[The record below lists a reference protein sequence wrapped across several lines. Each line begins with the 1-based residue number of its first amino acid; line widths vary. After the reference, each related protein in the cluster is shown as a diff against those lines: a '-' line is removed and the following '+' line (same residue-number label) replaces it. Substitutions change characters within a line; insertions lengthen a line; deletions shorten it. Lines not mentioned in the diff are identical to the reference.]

1 MFNPEQS
8 TLSPQEHYQ
17 RMLASADA
25 RLASLKDKPFA
36 NDPKIMAGWQQ
47 EREQSLVRA
56 AEFIAG
62 LAGKAATQDLRD
74 AVAPEDLREV
84 LLRAN
89 AGYEV
94 LMMVGEGKK
103 ELDEMVK
110 KREKDMQ
117 EVGALVEEFS
127 DPNVQSVLERLWKKT
142 KEAEAKLLPFES
154 KDVWTKLDAG
164 YYLSFQQK
172 FAEELENVKST
183 CEKYKEMMGSKK
195 R

>member
-56 AEFIAG
+56 AEFIVG